1 MRIHISV
8 NTIEDTKPKQL
19 FASFTEYYYREMLYF
34 GYSVYVVLHITRIFT
49 FPNFSRVHKNPQSVR
64 DDRFHTKLY
73 AKQLFGVKTRSRSH
87 AKCLFTVGIRKLHCP
102 LTTWLGTINVNFS
115 FHFNELHLQAER
127 IFSVCV
133 DWGPG
138 SAVPNY
144 VRAAANTRLVG
155 RQLAKLVRSL
165 NVPLEKVHLIG
176 FSLGAH
182 VAGFA
187 GAELGNV
194 SRITGTLERI
204 TQRFSPYAAVCDLFV
219 AC

>member
-1 MRIHISV
+1 MI
-8 NTIEDTKPKQL
+8 L
-19 FASFTEYYYREMLYF
+19 FA
-34 GYSVYVVLHITRIFT
+34 
-49 FPNFSRVHKNPQSVR
+49 
-64 DDRFHTKLY
+64 
-73 AKQLFGVKTRSRSH
+73 
-87 AKCLFTVGIRKLHCP
+87 
-102 LTTWLGTINVNFS
+102 
-115 FHFNELHLQAER
+115 
-127 IFSVCV
+127 VCV

-165 NVPLEKVHLIG
+165 NVPLDKIHLIG

-194 SRITGTLERI
+194 SRITGERDSVDKGRVR
-204 TQRFSPYAAVCDLFV
+204 TDKVQTRCSSRAVLLDSREFYY
-219 AC
+219 

>member
-1 MRIHISV
+1 
-8 NTIEDTKPKQL
+8 
-19 FASFTEYYYREMLYF
+19 
-34 GYSVYVVLHITRIFT
+34 
-49 FPNFSRVHKNPQSVR
+49 
-64 DDRFHTKLY
+64 
-73 AKQLFGVKTRSRSH
+73 
-87 AKCLFTVGIRKLHCP
+87 
-102 LTTWLGTINVNFS
+102 
-115 FHFNELHLQAER
+115 
-127 IFSVCV
+127 V

-155 RQLAKLVRSL
+155 RQLAKLIRSL

-194 SRITGTLERI
+194 SRITGKSNISHVI
-204 TQRFSPYAAVCDLFV
+204 TAILSYKILRKIEFYVIQQIFK
-219 AC
+219 